1 MEYSTYQSITGII
14 QNISTENSCCTW
26 MVSVRNGSDTVN
38 FIVTGDTKII
48 DNTRLRRGMR
58 IAAFYDANLPAP
70 AIFPPQFQAELIVPL
85 RNNQQVTLKYFDANL
100 VAEDNS
106 LKLNLSPLTN
116 VVTENGQRY
125 RCAPGNAEMLVYYT
139 STTFSI
145 PPQTTPQKIIV
156 MCPTE

>member
-70 AIFPPQFQAELIVPL
+70 AIFHPNFKP
-85 RNNQQVTLKYFDANL
+85 
-100 VAEDNS
+100 S
-106 LKLNLSPLTN
+106 
-116 VVTENGQRY
+116 
-125 RCAPGNAEMLVYYT
+125 
-139 STTFSI
+139 
-145 PPQTTPQKIIV
+145 
-156 MCPTE
+156 